1 MLLNNCTA
9 TTSTKNI
16 SSNSLDNPFINKG
29 FSLIYNDKFY
39 YDKVIS
45 KKIDERSLII
55 FQKNLK
61 KNTIVKITNILNNK
75 SIIGTVGSNADY
87 PLFNNAVLSLRIA
100 DEIGLNENEPYV
112 EILEVL
118 EDAIF
123 VAKRAKT
130 FEEEKKVADKA
141 PVNNINISDLNT
153 KQTNTKNEL
162 NKNFSYEIKIAD
174 FYFNDT
180 ASLLIN
186 RIVKETLI
194 KDAKI
199 KKINEKKYRVYAG
212 PFNNIN
218 SLQKSFNDISILE
231 FENIEIIKKMIKL
244 RLITLLLT
252 LLLTAN
258 ANAAFDVKARTAIL
272 QDYLSGEILFEKD
285 ADKSIY
291 PASMTKIMTAIIA
304 FDLIRSGDLNLDEKF
319 LISENA
325 WRLSSAGYSSMFIMV
340 GDEVSVENL
349 LRGIIVASGNDACV
363 SLAEGI
369 AGTEDEFAVMMT
381 AKAKEI
387 GMDNTNF
394 ANSSGINNTENVSTV
409 RDIMIMSRY
418 LIKEFPEEYKYFAEK
433 EFTWDRTGGD
443 PITQGNRNPLLY
455 KSLGADGIK
464 TGYLAVEKYSL
475 ASSVERNGR
484 RLIAVG
490 SGFNTKNDRSRE
502 SAKLLTWGLT
512 NFDLVEITRANT
524 PIEDIGV
531 WLGKKD
537 TVKTYIKNDIYK
549 TIPKAKKRLLK
560 LSLNYNGPIQA
571 PIKKD
576 DILGKLKLTYNGDL
590 IEEYDLLAY
599 EDVKKLNVFS
609 RLMKSINFLIW
620 GDV

>member
-1 MLLNNCTA
+1 
-9 TTSTKNI
+9 
-16 SSNSLDNPFINKG
+16 
-29 FSLIYNDKFY
+29 
-39 YDKVIS
+39 
-45 KKIDERSLII
+45 
-55 FQKNLK
+55 
-61 KNTIVKITNILNNK
+61 
-75 SIIGTVGSNADY
+75 
-87 PLFNNAVLSLRIA
+87 
-100 DEIGLNENEPYV
+100 
-112 EILEVL
+112 
-118 EDAIF
+118 
-123 VAKRAKT
+123 
-130 FEEEKKVADKA
+130 
-141 PVNNINISDLNT
+141 
-153 KQTNTKNEL
+153 
-162 NKNFSYEIKIAD
+162 
-174 FYFNDT
+174 
-180 ASLLIN
+180 
-186 RIVKETLI
+186 
-194 KDAKI
+194 
-199 KKINEKKYRVYAG
+199 
-212 PFNNIN
+212 
-218 SLQKSFNDISILE
+218 
-231 FENIEIIKKMIKL
+231 MIKL
-244 RLITLLLT
+244 RLITILLT

-258 ANAAFDVKARTAIL
+258 SNAAFDIKARTAIL

-291 PASMTKIMTAIIA
+291 PASMTKIMTTIIA

-319 LISENA
+319 LVSENA

-349 LRGIIVASGNDACV
+349 LKGIIIASGNDACV
-363 SLAEGI
+363 ALAEGI

-381 AKAKEI
+381 AKAKEL
-387 GMDNTNF
+387 GMENTNF

-409 RDIMIMSRY
+409 RDIMLMSRY

-502 SAKLLTWGLT
+502 SAKLLTWGIT
-512 NFDLVEITRANT
+512 NFDLVEITKANT
-524 PIEDIGV
+524 PIEDIDV

-549 TIPKAKKRLLK
+549 TIPKAKKKLLK
-560 LSLNYNGPIQA
+560 VSLNYNGPIQA

-576 DILGKLKLTYNGDL
+576 DILGKLKLTFDGEL

-599 EDVKKLNVFS
+599 ENVKKLNVFS
-609 RLMKSINFLIW
+609 RLIKSINFLIW